1 MPRIEGVAVYGRAG
15 LHDVSVG
22 PDGPVVDGRGLH
34 LVPSFVDLACDPGFP
49 GFPAREDRGSLF
61 HAAVAGGFGDLV
73 TSPATTPV
81 VDTPEHLA
89 DMRRVAHEGVRRWPL
104 AALTHGL
111 EGKELSEL
119 GLMGLE
125 GIAGASDGGRPVVDT
140 VVLRNALEYAAAFG
154 LRLFLRPAEP
164 FLDALGHVHESA
176 WAARL
181 GLRGNPA
188 AAEVIGVA
196 RVIALVAATRC
207 PVHLQPLGTAEGVGL
222 VRAARAAGLPVTA
235 AVAARSLV
243 LDEQALDDG
252 LYDSRFHLHPPLR
265 GAADRE
271 ALVAG
276 VRDGTLLVCAD
287 HQPRAPEEK
296 ELEFERAV
304 PGSTGLESAFGAA
317 LTALG
322 DLDLVVRALATG
334 PRALLPQEHFGWTL
348 VDPRASVV
356 VDPSRH
362 RSLARNDALAGRM
375 LRGRVVGCW
384 PEATLAPGGPA
395 AGLPSAQ

>member
-1 MPRIEGVAVYGRAG
+1 
-15 LHDVSVG
+15 
-22 PDGPVVDGRGLH
+22 
-34 LVPSFVDLACDPGFP
+34 
-49 GFPAREDRGSLF
+49 
-61 HAAVAGGFGDLV
+61 V
-73 TSPATTPV
+73 TSPATSPV

-89 DMRRVAHEGVRRWPL
+89 DMRRVAQEGVRRWPL

-119 GLMGLE
+119 GLMQLE

-140 VVLRNALEYAAAFG
+140 VVLRNALEYAASFG

-188 AAEVIGVA
+188 AAEAIGVA
-196 RVIALVAATRC
+196 RVAALVASTRC
-207 PVHLQPLGTAEGVGL
+207 AVHLQPLGTAEGVRL
-222 VRAARAAGLPVTA
+222 VREAQAAGLPITA
-235 AVAARSLV
+235 AVAARSLL
-243 LDEQALDDG
+243 LDEEALDDG
-252 LYDSRFHLHPPLR
+252 LYDSRLRLHPPLR
-265 GAADRE
+265 SAADRA

-304 PGSTGLESAFGAA
+304 PGSTGLESAFSAA
-317 LTALG
+317 FTALG
-322 DLDLVVRALATG
+322 DLDLVVRALALG
-334 PRALLPQEHFGWTL
+334 PRELLPQRHFGWTL
-348 VDPRASVV
+348 VDPRPAGL

-362 RSLARNDALAGRM
+362 RSLARNDALAGRL

-384 PEATLAPGGPA
+384 PAATLDR
-395 AGLPSAQ
+395 